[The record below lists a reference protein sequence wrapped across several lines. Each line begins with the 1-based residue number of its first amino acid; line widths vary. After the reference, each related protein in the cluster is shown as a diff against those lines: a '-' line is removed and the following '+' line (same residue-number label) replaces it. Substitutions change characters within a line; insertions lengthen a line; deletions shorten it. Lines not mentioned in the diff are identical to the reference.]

1 MQVPAVATPFK
12 QYQVKSITMY
22 LDLLRLFAGLVGIAT
37 IAALVILIEMPERGA
52 IENKAAATLA
62 GLPPIAP
69 ESGRKTR

>member
-1 MQVPAVATPFK
+1 
-12 QYQVKSITMY
+12 MY